1 MKLLLA
7 IDDSPAA
14 ALVVD
19 SVVLLFRPEGAD
31 VRVVHVLEWPAP
43 LPLSLA
49 FSEGASAASDVVA
62 FHDAARHRAGE
73 LVTHAARRLEAAGFH
88 VTDEVRE
95 GDARHAILDC
105 AEDWQPDVIV
115 VGSHGRRGLGRFLLG
130 SVSEGIVRHAPCS
143 VHVVRP
149 GHPATAVEPER

>member
-7 IDDSPAA
+7 IDDSPFATA
-14 ALVVD
+14 VVD
-19 SVVLLFRPEGAD
+19 SVVLHFRPEGTDA
-31 VRVVHVLEWPAP
+31 RVLHVLEWPAP

-49 FSEGASAASDVVA
+49 FAEGGSAAADVVA
-62 FHDAARHRAGE
+62 FHDTARHRAGE
-73 LVTHAARRLEAAGFH
+73 LVAHAARRLEAAGFR

-105 AEDWQPDVIV
+105 AADWQPDVIV
-115 VGSHGRRGLGRFLLG
+115 LGSHGRRGLGRFLLG

-149 GHPATAVEPER
+149 GRPGTVGPER

>member
-7 IDDSPAA
+7 LDDSTFGDG
-14 ALVVD
+14 VVD
-19 SVVLLFRPEGAD
+19 AVIAHFRPDGVEA
-31 VRVVHVLEWPAP
+31 RVLHVLEWPAP

-49 FSEGASAASDVVA
+49 FAEGGSAALDVEA
-62 FHDAARHRAGE
+62 FHEAARHRGHSVVAA
-73 LVTHAARRLEAAGFH
+73 AARRLAAAGFS

-105 AEDWQPDVIV
+105 AEHWQADMIV

-130 SVSEGIVRHAPCS
+130 SVSEGVVRHAGCS
-143 VHVVRP
+143 VYVVRSE
-149 GHPATAVEPER
+149 PAAPDRP